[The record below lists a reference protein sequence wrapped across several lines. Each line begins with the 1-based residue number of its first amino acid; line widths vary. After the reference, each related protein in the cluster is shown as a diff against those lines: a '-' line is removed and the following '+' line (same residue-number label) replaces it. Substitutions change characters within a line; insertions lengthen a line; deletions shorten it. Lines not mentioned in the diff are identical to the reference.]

1 MKLFKAMA
9 TVASFTILSRIAGM
23 IRDTLTAAYLGAGP
37 LADAFFVAL
46 KLPNFFRRIAAEGAF
61 SVSFIPLYSKTIEAE
76 GEDKAA
82 DFAGEVCSVMT
93 IILSVFTILMMIAM
107 PYIIYLIAPG
117 FKQGTMRYDVA
128 VTLTQITF
136 PYLMF
141 MSLTSL
147 FGGMLN
153 ANSKFGP
160 FAAAPIMFNAAMVAG
175 ILIGFYVS
183 PSIAHAMAVAV
194 TVSGILQLM
203 MMVYFVRRH
212 KIKFNFRMPVLS
224 EKVKTLFKLM
234 VPGVIGAG
242 VFQIN
247 LFVDMMIASLLPEGS
262 ISYMYYADRLNQ
274 LPLSIAGIA
283 IGTALLPMLSR
294 ALAAGDKRE
303 SQNLY
308 NRSIEFCLLIGL
320 PAAAALMI
328 IPQPIVDTLFGHGE
342 FTDRDVYLTA
352 TVLMGYGLGLPAYVA
367 SKVYM
372 TAFWSQADTVTPVKV
387 AIICAVT
394 NCVLS
399 LILIQTPLGVA
410 GIAASTG
417 IAGWVQI
424 YLLQKNMKS
433 HEVFSFDDRMKRVF
447 PKIVQAT
454 LAMALVISVLSFV
467 TKTAFD
473 HGILMKLIA
482 LGGICGTGV
491 VTYVLLVHFTGILTW
506 QEAKTYLTRRKGD
519 DKTTVIAPPLS
530 E

>member
-23 IRDTLTAAYLGAGP
+23 VRDMLTAAYMGAGP

-61 SVSFIPLYSKTIEAE
+61 SVSFIPLYSKTLETE
-76 GEDKAA
+76 GENKAA
-82 DFAGEVCSVMT
+82 EFAGHVCSLMA
-93 IILSVFTILMMIAM
+93 IILSVFTILMMILM
-107 PYIIYLIAPG
+107 PFIIMLIAPG
-117 FKQGTMRYDVA
+117 FEKGTERYDLA

-136 PYLMF
+136 PYLMLI
-141 MSLTSL
+141 SLTSL

-153 ANSKFGP
+153 AHNKFGP
-160 FAAAPIMFNAAMVAG
+160 FAAAPILFNAAMVVG
-175 ILIGFYVS
+175 ILCGFYIS
-183 PSIAHAMAVAV
+183 PSLGHAMAISV
-194 TVSGILQLM
+194 TISGILQLM
-203 MMVYFVRRH
+203 MMIFFVQRH
-212 KIKFNFRMPVLS
+212 KIKFNLKPPVIS
-224 EKVKTLFKLM
+224 DKVKNLFKLM
-234 VPGVIGAG
+234 VPGIIGAG

-294 ALAAGDKRE
+294 ALAAGDKE
-303 SQNLY
+303 EGQKLY

-328 IPQPIVDTLFGHGE
+328 IPIPIVDTLFGHGK
-342 FTDRDVYLTA
+342 FTHEDVVITA

-372 TAFWSQADTVTPVKV
+372 TAFWSQGDTVTPVKV
-387 AIICAVT
+387 AIWCAVT
-394 NCVLS
+394 NCLLS
-399 LILIQTPLGVA
+399 LLLIQTPLGVA
-410 GIAASTG
+410 GIALSTG

-424 YLLQKNMKS
+424 YLLQKNMKANDA
-433 HEVFSFDDRMKRVF
+433 FMFDDRIKTVF
-447 PKIVQAT
+447 PKIVYAT
-454 LAMALVISVLSFV
+454 IAMALTIGFLSF
-467 TKTAFD
+467 
-473 HGILMKLIA
+473 ILKGLFAEGVLYKLIA
-482 LGGICGTGV
+482 LSIICGAGLSL
-491 VTYVLLVHFTGILTW
+491 YAAFIHFTGILTV
-506 QEAKTYLTRRKGD
+506 QEIKTYLTRKPNN
-519 DKTTVIAPPLS
+519 DKNNSSQFT

>member
-61 SVSFIPLYSKTIEAE
+61 SVSFIPLYSKTIETE
-76 GEDKAA
+76 GEGKAA
-82 DFAGEVCSVMT
+82 EFAGEVCSVMT
-93 IILSVFTILMMIAM
+93 VILSVFTILMMIAM
-107 PYIIYLIAPG
+107 PYIIYVIAPG
-117 FKQGTMRYDVA
+117 FDEGTVRYDVA

-136 PYLMF
+136 PYLLF
-141 MSLTSL
+141 ISLTSL

-153 ANSKFGP
+153 AHSKFGP
-160 FAAAPIMFNAAMVAG
+160 FAAAPIVFNGAMVIG
-175 ILIGFYVS
+175 ILVGFYIS
-183 PSIAHAMAVAV
+183 PSIAHAMAIAV
-194 TVSGILQLM
+194 TISGMLQLL

-212 KIKFNFRMPVLS
+212 KIKFNFRVPVLS

-234 VPGVIGAG
+234 VPGIIGAG

-283 IGTALLPMLSR
+283 IGSALLPMLSR
-294 ALAAGDKRE
+294 ALAAGDKSE

-328 IPQPIVDTLFGHGE
+328 IPQQIVDTLFGHGE
-342 FTDRDVYLTA
+342 FTDRDVFLTA

-372 TAFWSQADTVTPVKV
+372 TAFWSEADTVTPVKV

-410 GIAASTG
+410 GIATSTG

-433 HEVFSFDDRMKRVF
+433 HDVFAFDERMKRVF

-454 LAMALVISVLSFV
+454 LAMALVISALSFV
-467 TKTAFD
+467 TQPVFEL
-473 HGILMKLIA
+473 GILYKLIA
-482 LGGICGTGV
+482 LGGICGAGLV
-491 VTYVLLVHFTGILTW
+491 VYVALVHFTGILTV
-506 QEAKTYLTRRKGD
+506 QEAKAYLTRSKTD
-519 DKTTVIAPPLS
+519 DKTVTATSSLS